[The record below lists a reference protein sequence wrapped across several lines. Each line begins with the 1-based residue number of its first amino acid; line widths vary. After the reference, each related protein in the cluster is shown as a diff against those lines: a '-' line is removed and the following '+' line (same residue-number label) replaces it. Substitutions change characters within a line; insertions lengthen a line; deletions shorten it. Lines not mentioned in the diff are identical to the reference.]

1 MKNLHTRK
9 TSKGSNF
16 CWLIRQMSINQTVGG
31 RRFVEGL
38 YQALFSFRLARRNV
52 LTKRNE
58 NWAWFLVTC
67 PHADTTRPRYF
78 ETANSPLIFFLSCF
92 ILKEWCFSAWTK
104 GMNTRI
110 FLLGNAWRVT
120 CLQWRKYCSSR
131 MIIKLKAYCRFLMA
145 ILWSHSKLGNYNGEK
160 KVENIAGNIVECE
173 VKCSFVLRRFAKA
186 TPT

>member
-16 CWLIRQMSINQTVGG
+16 GWLIRQMSINQTVGG

-38 YQALFSFRLARRNV
+38 YQALFSFCLARRNV

-78 ETANSPLIFFLSCF
+78 ETANSPFIFLILFHIEGVVFFCLNQRNEYSELPLRKRMTRHVLTVEE
-92 ILKEWCFSAWTK
+92 ILQFPDVYHTK
-104 GMNTRI
+104 GI
-110 FLLGNAWRVT
+110 LSLP
-120 CLQWRKYCSSR
+120 YCD
-131 MIIKLKAYCRFLMA
+131 
-145 ILWSHSKLGNYNGEK
+145 
-160 KVENIAGNIVECE
+160 IVEPFE
-173 VKCSFVLRRFAKA
+173 AW
-186 TPT
+186 